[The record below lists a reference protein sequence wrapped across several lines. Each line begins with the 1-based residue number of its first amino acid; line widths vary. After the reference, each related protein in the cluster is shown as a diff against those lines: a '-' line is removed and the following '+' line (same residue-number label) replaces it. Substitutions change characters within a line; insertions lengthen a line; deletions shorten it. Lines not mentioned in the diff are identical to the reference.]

1 MDQTKTNSC
10 ASQLQST
17 ATSAAWLLHFR
28 DTRPP
33 QEILAVMEDTI
44 TKVFS
49 TSTKDGRLAY
59 STQAKINGAQYTFD
73 LHFEAALP
81 QTNGYSLRIDA
92 SWSAM
97 PASSHDYFR
106 KTVGNWI
113 DFWTRGFKRDEPVEA
128 GEGSVEQYARVCDEA
143 LQAEARL
150 GSVAAIQQAIVAGM
164 KHGATFS
171 TAHKEGG
178 TIFKWSDGCFI
189 RSDYGECND
198 LKKFADETEFLKFLR
213 QFYDSEISRA
223 VYPDK
228 VPELDAWKLILR
240 KLSAR

>member
-1 MDQTKTNSC
+1 VDQTKTNSSV
-10 ASQLQST
+10 SQLQST

-33 QEILAVMEDTI
+33 QEILAVMEDNI

-59 STQAKINGAQYTFD
+59 STQARITGAQYAFD
-73 LHFEAALP
+73 LRFEAALP
-81 QTNGYSLRIDA
+81 ETNGYSLRTDA

-113 DFWTRGFKRDEPVEA
+113 DFWTRGFKHDEPVETSA
-128 GEGSVEQYARVCDEA
+128 GSAERYARLCDEA

-150 GSVAAIQQAIVAGM
+150 GSVPAIQQAIVAGM
-164 KHGATFS
+164 KRGATFS

-178 TIFKWSDGCFI
+178 TILKWLDGCFI
-189 RSDYGECND
+189 CSDYGESSD
-198 LKKFADETEFLKFLR
+198 LKKFADEREFLTFLR
-213 QFYDSEISRA
+213 QFYDSEVSRA
-223 VYPDK
+223 AYPDK

-240 KLSAR
+240 KLNIR